1 MRLTVSTAILHLFDS
16 SYGKT
21 DYLKQR
27 IQGGGETKISHQLYM
42 NDLKLIAKS
51 EEELRKQV
59 QEVKN
64 FSDGIYMECGLEKG
78 AKISFKKG
86 KLIHSQNLEIMLTE
100 KYKS

>member
-42 NDLKLIAKS
+42 NDLKLIAK
-51 EEELRKQV
+51 
-59 QEVKN
+59 
-64 FSDGIYMECGLEKG
+64 
-78 AKISFKKG
+78 
-86 KLIHSQNLEIMLTE
+86 
-100 KYKS
+100 